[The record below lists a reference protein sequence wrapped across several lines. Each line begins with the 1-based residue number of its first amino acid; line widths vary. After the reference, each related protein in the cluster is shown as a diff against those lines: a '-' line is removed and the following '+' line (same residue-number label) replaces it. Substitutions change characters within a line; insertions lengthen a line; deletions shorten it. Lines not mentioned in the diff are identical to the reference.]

1 MIISERLN
9 SRRGISRFSPR
20 SGCSSGPLANVRRVL
35 SNAVWDQDITD
46 TTNGLD
52 VERKLGIVLDLTAQ
66 SRHLHIDR
74 AFERDVEAGAER
86 RARKRP
92 AGIGG
97 EQLQQLGF
105 GAGQLDASCLRG

>member
-20 SGCSSGPLANVRRVL
+20 SGSGSGDALSVRRVL

-46 TTNGLD
+46 TTNGLN

-66 SRHLHIDR
+66 SRHLHIDGALQR
-74 AFERDVEAGAER
+74 NIQAGAQSR
-86 RARKRP
+86 RAKT
-92 AGIGG
+92 
-97 EQLQQLGF
+97 
-105 GAGQLDASCLRG
+105 ASRHWPRRA